1 MGVDAPELE
10 MGVKMVLN
18 SNTLACNP
26 IYNADVKSR
35 SRTTLQMNRDEGG
48 SRTTLQM
55 NRDEG
60 GTLPESINNYIRE
73 DERSSPKYDSEMTY
87 DMPKWRSK

>member
-1 MGVDAPELE
+1 MSTGVIFSLI
-10 MGVKMVLN
+10 

-26 IYNADVKSR
+26 IDNADVKSR
-35 SRTTLQMNRDEGG
+35 

-73 DERSSPKYDSEMTY
+73 DERPSPKYDSEMTY